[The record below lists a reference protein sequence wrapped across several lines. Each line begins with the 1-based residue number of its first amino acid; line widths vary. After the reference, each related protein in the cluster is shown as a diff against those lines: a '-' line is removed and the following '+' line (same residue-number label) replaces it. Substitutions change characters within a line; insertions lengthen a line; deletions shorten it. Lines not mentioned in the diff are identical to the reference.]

1 MTNQILAD
9 AVGVIERYGH
19 AKGTLGSC
27 KEGFCAVGAVLH
39 AMDPQW
45 RKSGTS
51 LDSANDAMDLLRAQ
65 LFEDGV
71 PPEECATE
79 VEWVSIPGWN
89 NNPATTVEDVI
100 LAMKKAAHRDS

>member
-39 AMDPQW
+39 AMDV
-45 RKSGTS
+45 
-51 LDSANDAMDLLRAQ
+51 LRAQ